1 MPGKETWLI
10 ICKDDGDNKTKY
22 QLSNTP
28 HDISIE
34 RLSQMSCSRYWIER
48 ALEDGKGEAGLADY
62 QVRGWTGWHHHM
74 VMTLLVM
81 LFILQMVVKWGRKA
95 ESMSVQDVK
104 EILEVILPHKKI
116 TEKEILAIIEQ
127 KHQARLSVRKSHH
140 RRNGY
145 TL

>member
-1 MPGKETWLI
+1 
-10 ICKDDGDNKTKY
+10 
-22 QLSNTP
+22 
-28 HDISIE
+28 
-34 RLSQMSCSRYWIER
+34 MSCSRYWIER

-74 VMTLLVM
+74 VMTLLAM

-104 EILEVILPHKKI
+104 EILEVILPRKKI
-116 TEKEILAIIEQ
+116 TEKEILAIIQQ
-127 KHQARLSVRKSHH
+127 KHQARLSAKKSHH

-145 TL
+145 SL